1 MLSSL
6 KQNKLMSSSF
16 LQKGLQNELKL
27 VSRKLQIGK
36 KLRSLPLQI
45 GKKMIC
51 LPPSAW
57 PTFSTR
63 QASLIFY
70 LRFICLMTAIPFAI
84 FYLAHRLLRLGQFL
98 RPKRVRPQV
107 SRRPSKILPRYGIF
121 RIRIKKRT
129 LPRFPPSLFIYVII
143 LCSITYLNIFIT
155 RALPPLTTHT
165 RTLLFSM

>member
-1 MLSSL
+1 LRQDPQGSASSQGDPL
-6 KQNKLMSSSF
+6 WNAHLPRGLELM
-16 LQKGLQNELKL
+16 
-27 VSRKLQIGK
+27 V
-36 KLRSLPLQI
+36 
-45 GKKMIC
+45 
-51 LPPSAW
+51 A
-57 PTFSTR
+57 TFSRR

-165 RTLLFSM
+165 RTLLFSL

>member
-1 MLSSL
+1 MERTSPNRIRIDGCNAVVLEAEQVNEQL
-6 KQNKLMSSSF
+6 ILAE
-16 LQKGLQNELKL
+16 GLAERAEVVADLKL
-27 VSRKLQIGK
+27 
-36 KLRSLPLQI
+36 
-45 GKKMIC
+45 
-51 LPPSAW
+51 W

-165 RTLLFSM
+165 RTLLFSL